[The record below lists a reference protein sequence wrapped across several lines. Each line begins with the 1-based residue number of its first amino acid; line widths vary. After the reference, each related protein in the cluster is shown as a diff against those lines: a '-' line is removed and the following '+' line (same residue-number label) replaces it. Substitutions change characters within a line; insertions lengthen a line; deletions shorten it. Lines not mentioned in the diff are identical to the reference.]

1 MVKTNIM
8 NKKKKTV
15 GLSLVF
21 LILAILIVIF
31 FVCCDN
37 KDTYTIKGR
46 LKGGE
51 NKFLVLMDLK
61 GDTPTLVD
69 TIFLSSKGKFSKKEI
84 LKEKS
89 LFILQTDG
97 NNYITINPN
106 KKDKIKI
113 EGEYK
118 DFASNY
124 RIKGSKDSENLQ
136 LLAQKRIK
144 FNEDFIVFQKQYNQ
158 ASGDEKRLLFK
169 EYSLRSKQAFEKE
182 KQFLTQYIEDNA
194 GELSTIIALYTELL
208 GQPIFSIEKDEAIY
222 NQVLSGLEKTL
233 PNNPN
238 TLKIKTFL
246 DNYRQSNQIAK

>member
-1 MVKTNIM
+1 MSKTE
-8 NKKKKTV
+8 KAV
-15 GLSLVF
+15 GFSLVF
-21 LILAILIVIF
+21 LVLAIIIVVF
-31 FVCCDN
+31 FTCDN

-89 LFILQTDG
+89 LFILQVDG

-106 KKDKIKI
+106 KKDKIII
-113 EGEYK
+113 EGEYEN
-118 DFASNY
+118 FASNY
-124 RIKGSKDSENLQ
+124 KIKGSKDSENLQ
-136 LLAQKRIK
+136 LLAQRRIK
-144 FNEDFIVFQKQYNQ
+144 FNEDFIAFQKQYNQ
-158 ASGDEKRLLFK
+158 ASGDEKRFLFR

-182 KQFLTQYIEDNA
+182 KHFLTQYIKDNV

-222 NQVLSGLEKTL
+222 SQVLSGLENTL

-246 DNYRQSNQIAK
+246 NNYRQSNQIAK

>member
-8 NKKKKTV
+8 NSKKKAV

-21 LILAILIVIF
+21 LILVILIVVF
-31 FVCCDN
+31 FVCNN

-61 GDTPTLVD
+61 GETPTLVD
-69 TIFLSSKGKFSKKEI
+69 TIFLSSKGKFSKKEV

-89 LFILQTDG
+89 LFILQADG

-124 RIKGSKDSENLQ
+124 RIKGSRDSENLQ
-136 LLAQKRIK
+136 LLAQRRIK
-144 FNEDFIVFQKQYNQ
+144 FNEDFIEFQKQYNQ
-158 ASGDEKRLLFK
+158 ASGDQKRFLFK

-182 KQFLTQYIEDNA
+182 KQFLTQYIKDNA

-222 NQVLSGLEKTL
+222 NQVLDGLKKTL

-246 DNYRQSNQIAK
+246 NNYRQSNQIAK

>member
-1 MVKTNIM
+1 M
-8 NKKKKTV
+8 NKMKNKKV
-15 GLSLVF
+15 ILLSLFF
-21 LILAILIVIF
+21 LVLIILVVGF
-31 FVCCDN
+31 FACDN
-37 KDTYTIKGR
+37 KDTYTIQGK

-61 GDTPTLVD
+61 GDTPAFVD
-69 TIFLSSKGKFSKKEI
+69 TIFLSSKGKFSKKEV

-89 LFILQTDG
+89 LFILQADG
-97 NNYITINPN
+97 NNYITISPN

-124 RIKGSKDSENLQ
+124 EIRGSKDSENLQ
-136 LLAQKRIK
+136 LLAQRRIK
-144 FNEDFIVFQKQYNQ
+144 FNEDFITFQKQYNQ
-158 ASGDEKRLLFK
+158 ATGDQKRFLFR

-182 KQFLTQYIEDNA
+182 KQFLTQYIKDNE

-222 NQVLSGLEKTL
+222 NQVLSGLKKTL

-246 DNYRQSNQIAK
+246 NNYKESNQISK